1 MPVKNQPHQSNA
13 EENYLKSIYHLASK
27 NGEVSVNE
35 LAKQMHLKM
44 PTVTSM
50 IKKMSEHKL
59 INYEKYKPIRLT
71 EKGKKQAALI
81 IRKHRLTEMFLVE
94 KMHFGWEEVH
104 DIAEQVEH
112 IKSPAFFKKMDEML
126 GYPTLDPHGSPI
138 PDAEGKVHFTETQTL
153 SDCKKGDQVKLT
165 GLLNTTAEFLKFLNN
180 HEIKLGLRM
189 KIIDVEEFDGS
200 IIVQYAKKTNVLSQV
215 VSNQLIVHK
224 P

>member
-35 LAKQMHLKM
+35 LAKQMQLKM

-50 IKKMSEHKL
+50 MKKMSEHKL

-126 GYPTLDPHGSPI
+126 GYPTRDPHGSPI
-138 PDAEGKVHFTETQTL
+138 PDADGKVHFTETLTL

-200 IIVQYAKKTNVLSQV
+200 IIVQYAKKTNVLSHV